1 MSYAIDPAVLEAI
14 AQEAKQSFLEEDAP
28 GYLETL
34 QQGLQ
39 QIIDGSPD
47 YKVLMRA
54 AHSVKG
60 GAAIAQMPD
69 LSKLAH
75 KLEDLLEG
83 FNHEQVKYLELGR
96 NLLQQGLEELAFIL
110 SEALRSESDVEADS
124 ELLEMLDIFNASLQA
139 GTSLE
144 ESKPEKT
151 RSPGKVV
158 LIKTALESDLEE
170 CLTTAEKLL
179 QESTASS
186 DILDGMMTLVDECM
200 LLGEAF
206 DIPWLVEAIAPLA
219 EAVDKS
225 PPEDNLGKLASET
238 IAQMRSQRAQFIE
251 EISSQTE
258 PAKETAAQEIDT
270 VNQKPESESEE
281 PNAAK
286 TPNSPGGGQGGGQG
300 GGAAASSQLRIP
312 LERIDEM
319 GSIVGE
325 LITSHER
332 LSIQQ
337 QQIKQASQNLR
348 RIVEQV
354 KPVHDQVRVLYDQM
368 STVTAADSTAD
379 PVQNTREFDS
389 LEMDR
394 YTALHSS
401 LQSFEEL
408 IAQVQETRIDID
420 LVSEELAE
428 ELNQVRVD
436 LTRLYSDVTES
447 RLVPFQTFAQRF
459 LPQLSRLTQRLGKS
473 AALAIEGENV
483 LVDKVLI
490 EQLQTPITHLL
501 NNALDHAIELPGERV
516 ALDKPATAKI
526 KLGAKTQGNE
536 VVVTFT
542 DDGRGID
549 LQKIYQ
555 KAIDKGLCDPDVSMN
570 QLRREEILGFI
581 FQSGFSTSARVSD
594 VSGRGVGLDI
604 VQTQVQQLRGSL
616 ECDTRPGQG
625 TTFTIRL
632 PLSMSFLSLLL
643 CQVGQQMVAI
653 PTDSILE
660 VIPYTDLQPALQQHI
675 SSVTWREQLL
685 PLRSLISL
693 LPYNN
698 ETSNSA
704 SVTPKVALIVNG
716 PESAMAVTVDAIVDE
731 RQLIIKSF
739 DDTVPVPPYIAG
751 CTILGTGEAVPVVLP
766 LFLKPQG
773 GKQGSKQSSKA
784 GARERGITNR
794 TILVAE
800 DSTGARRSIER
811 ILTQAGFAVI
821 ACRDGQEA
829 LEELQRRQG
838 GIDLVLSDV
847 EMPQL
852 NGFDLLQKIR
862 THSFWY
868 SLPVVM
874 LTSRTG
880 DRHRQKAMSLGANDY
895 LGKPITP
902 VELLS
907 GIDFLIPASG

>member
-34 QQGLQ
+34 QEGLQ
-39 QIIDGSPD
+39 QIDGSPD

-60 GAAIAQMPD
+60 GAAIAQMPG

-83 FNHEQVKYLELGR
+83 FNHQQVKDLELGK
-96 NLLQQGLEELAFIL
+96 NLLQQGLEELAFML

-124 ELLEMLDIFNASLQA
+124 QLLEMLDIFNSSLQEE
-139 GTSLE
+139 TSLE
-144 ESKPEKT
+144 ESKQEKT
-151 RSPGKVV
+151 RSPGKVG

-170 CLTTAEKLL
+170 CLTTAEKIL
-179 QESTASS
+179 QESTAPS

-206 DIPWLVEAIAPLA
+206 DLPWLVEAIAPLA

-225 PPEDNLGKLASET
+225 PPDSGLGKLASET
-238 IAQMRSQRAQFIE
+238 IAKVRSQRAQFIE
-251 EISSQTE
+251 EISSPTP
-258 PAKETAAQEIDT
+258 PAKETADHRTDT
-270 VNQKPESESEE
+270 VDQKPASESGEA
-281 PNAAK
+281 NVAK
-286 TPNSPGGGQGGGQG
+286 TPNSPAGGQG
-300 GGAAASSQLRIP
+300 GGAAAPSQLRIP

-332 LSIQQ
+332 LTIQQ

-348 RIVEQV
+348 RIVDQV

-368 STVTAADSTAD
+368 LTVTAANTITD
-379 PVQNTREFDS
+379 PAQSMGEFDS

-401 LQSFEEL
+401 LQTFEEL
-408 IAQVQETRIDID
+408 ITQIQETRVDID
-420 LVSEELAE
+420 LVSGELAQ
-428 ELNQVRVD
+428 ELNQVRVE

-459 LPQLSRLTQRLGKS
+459 LPQLNRLTQRLGKS
-473 AALAIEGENV
+473 AQLEIEGENV

-490 EQLQTPITHLL
+490 EQLQTPLTHLL

-526 KLGAKTQGNE
+526 QLGAKTQGNE

-549 LQKIYQ
+549 LKKIYQ
-555 KAIDKGLCDPDVSMN
+555 KAIDKGLCDPDRSMN
-570 QLRREEILGFI
+570 QLRREEILNFI
-581 FQSGFSTSARVSD
+581 FQSGFSTSAQVSD

-604 VQTQVQQLRGSL
+604 VKTQVQQLRGSL

-632 PLSMSFLSLLL
+632 PLSLSFLSLLL

-660 VIPYTDLQPALQQHI
+660 VIPYNDMLPVLQQHI

-685 PLRSLISL
+685 PLRSLTSL

-698 ETSNSA
+698 AIGSSA

-716 PESAMAVTVDAIVDE
+716 SDSPMAVTVDAIVDE

-766 LFLKPQG
+766 RFLKPQG
-773 GKQGSKQSSKA
+773 GKQGSQQSSKEA
-784 GARERGITNR
+784 TQTRPNRITNR

-829 LEELQRRQG
+829 LEELLRRQG

-902 VELLS
+902 VELLT
-907 GIDFLIPASG
+907 GIDALIPASA

>member
-1 MSYAIDPAVLEAI
+1 MSYTIDPAVLEAI
-14 AQEAKQSFLEEDAP
+14 AQEAKQSFIEEDAP

-34 QQGLQ
+34 QEGLQ

-60 GAAIAQMPD
+60 GAAIAQMPG

-75 KLEDLLEG
+75 KLEDLLEA
-83 FNHEQVKYLELGR
+83 FNHQQVKDLEMGR
-96 NLLQQGLEELAFIL
+96 NLLQQGLEELAFML
-110 SEALRSESDVEADS
+110 SEALRSESDVEAAP
-124 ELLEMLDIFNASLQA
+124 ELLELLDLFNTSIKE
-139 GTSLE
+139 GPSLE
-144 ESKPEKT
+144 ESKQENQ
-151 RSPGKVV
+151 RSSGKVG
-158 LIKTALESDLEE
+158 LIKTALESDLED
-170 CLTTAEKLL
+170 CLRTAEKAL

-206 DIPWLVEAIAPLA
+206 DLPWLVEVTAPLA

-225 PPEDNLGKLASET
+225 PPDSGLGKLASET
-238 IAQMRSQRAQFIE
+238 IAKVRSQRAQFIE
-251 EISSQTE
+251 EISSTTASE
-258 PAKETAAQEIDT
+258 KEAAEQKTDKVE
-270 VNQKPESESEE
+270 QKPAPESGA

-286 TPNSPGGGQGGGQG
+286 TPNLPGGSA
-300 GGAAASSQLRIP
+300 GATAPSQLRIP
-312 LERIDEM
+312 LKRIDEM

-332 LSIQQ
+332 LTIQQ

-348 RIVEQV
+348 RIVDQV

-368 STVTAADSTAD
+368 STVTAANTTTD
-379 PVQNTREFDS
+379 PVQSMGEFDS

-401 LQSFEEL
+401 LQTFEEL
-408 IAQVQETRIDID
+408 ITQIQETRVDID
-420 LVSEELAE
+420 LVSGELAQ
-428 ELNQVRVD
+428 ELNQVRVE

-459 LPQLSRLTQRLGKS
+459 LPQLNRLTQRLGKS
-473 AALAIEGENV
+473 AELEIEGEHV

-490 EQLQTPITHLL
+490 EQLQTPLTHLL

-549 LQKIYQ
+549 LKKIYQ
-555 KAIDKGLCDPDVSMN
+555 KAIKKGLCDPDLSMN
-570 QLRREEILGFI
+570 QLRREEILSFI
-581 FQSGFSTSARVSD
+581 FQSGFSTSTQVSD

-632 PLSMSFLSLLL
+632 PLSMSLLSLLL

-660 VIPYTDLQPALQQHI
+660 VIPYNDMLPAIQQHI

-685 PLRSLISL
+685 PLRSLTSL

-698 ETSNSA
+698 ASGNSA
-704 SVTPKVALIVNG
+704 SVTPRVALIVNG
-716 PESAMAVTVDAIVDE
+716 PESAMAVTVDAIIDE

-766 LFLKPQG
+766 RFLKPQG
-773 GKQGSKQSSKA
+773 GGEGSKQSSKETIKKHKRIA
-784 GARERGITNR
+784 NR

-829 LEELQRRQG
+829 LEELQRRQE

-902 VELLS
+902 VELLT
-907 GIDFLIPASG
+907 GIDALLPASN

>member
-83 FNHEQVKYLELGR
+83 FNHEKVKDLELGR

-110 SEALRSESDVEADS
+110 SEALRSESDVQADS
-124 ELLEMLDIFNASLQA
+124 ELLEMLDLFNASLQE

-151 RSPGKVV
+151 RSPGKVG

-179 QESTASS
+179 EESTASS

-206 DIPWLVEAIAPLA
+206 DLPWLVEAIAPLA

-238 IAQMRSQRAQFIE
+238 IAQMRSQRAQFLE
-251 EISSQTE
+251 EISSSKE
-258 PAKETAAQEIDT
+258 PAKETAAPEIDT
-270 VNQKPESESEE
+270 VDQKPESQSEE

-286 TPNSPGGGQGGGQG
+286 TPNSTGGGHGGGP
-300 GGAAASSQLRIP
+300 AAPSQLRIP

-337 QQIKQASQNLR
+337 QQIKHASQNLR

-354 KPVHDQVRVLYDQM
+354 KPVHDEVRVLYDQM
-368 STVTAADSTAD
+368 STVTAADSTTD
-379 PVQNTREFDS
+379 PVENTEEFDS

-401 LQSFEEL
+401 LQTFEEL
-408 IAQVQETRIDID
+408 ITQIQETRIDID
-420 LVSEELAE
+420 LVSGELAE
-428 ELNQVRVD
+428 ELNQVRVE
-436 LTRLYSDVTES
+436 LTKLYSDVTES

-459 LPQLSRLTQRLGKS
+459 LPQLNRLTQRLGKS
-473 AALAIEGENV
+473 AALEIQGENV
-483 LVDKVLI
+483 LVDKILI

-516 ALDKPATAKI
+516 ALDKPATATI
-526 KLGAKTQGNE
+526 QLGAKTQGNE

-549 LQKIYQ
+549 LKKIYQ
-555 KAIDKGLCDPDVSMN
+555 KAINKGLCDPELSMN
-570 QLRREEILGFI
+570 QLRREEILNFI
-581 FQSGFSTSARVSD
+581 FQSGFSTSAQVSD

-604 VQTQVQQLRGSL
+604 VRTQVQQLRGSL
-616 ECDTRPGQG
+616 DVDTRPGQG

-653 PTDSILE
+653 PTDSIME
-660 VIPYTDLQPALQQHI
+660 VIPYNDMLPMLQQHI
-675 SSVTWREQLL
+675 SSVTWRDQLL
-685 PLRSLISL
+685 PLRSLTSL
-693 LPYNN
+693 LSYNN
-698 ETSNSA
+698 AIGNTA
-704 SVTPKVALIVNG
+704 SVTPRVALIVNG
-716 PESAMAVTVDAIVDE
+716 PDSPIAVTVDAIVDE

-766 LFLKPQG
+766 RFLKPQG
-773 GKQGSKQSSKA
+773 GKQGSQQSSKEA
-784 GARERGITNR
+784 SKTQSNRITNR

-829 LEELQRRQG
+829 LEELLRRQG

-907 GIDFLIPASG
+907 GIDALIPASS